1 MKIFA
6 VLLPMRDEEKSNVY
20 RPQHLDYLAKL
31 REEGKILANGRFTD
45 GAGGLVIYRADSYD
59 TVKAYVENDPYVV
72 HGARTYHIHE
82 WEMVTGRGP
91 LQN

>member
-1 MKIFA
+1 MKKKVTCI
-6 VLLPMRDEEKSNVY
+6 VRNTSITSLNCER
-20 RPQHLDYLAKL
+20 RAKFW
-31 REEGKILANGRFTD
+31 RTD
-45 GAGGLVIYRADSYD
+45 VSPTAQGGLVIYRADSYD